1 MTPET
6 ALRLFTTPYSEQ
18 ESLRHNDLIN
28 LHRAFPALG
37 PVLMELQFRR
47 TECER
52 LEIECE
58 LLQIECEEL
67 RAQAGDD

>member
-6 ALRLFTTPYSEQ
+6 ALRLFTTPYPEQ

-28 LHRAFPALG
+28 LHRAFPALE
-37 PVLMELQFRR
+37 PVLMELQYRR

-52 LEIECE
+52 
-58 LLQIECEEL
+58 LQIECEEL
-67 RAQAGDD
+67 RAQSGED